1 MNKKQLTEIIK
12 SGIKFEPTKDQLA
25 CIDKLSEFLLNG
37 SVNSVFL
44 LKGYAGTG
52 KTTLVSVLV
61 NILPML
67 GASSVL
73 LAPTGRAAKV
83 IAGYSGRQASTI
95 HRKIYRLEKGQKG
108 MVRFQLLANNHT
120 DTFFIVDEGSMVS
133 DGNSSKDNQV
143 FSSRNLLDDLTGFV
157 YGGNNCRL
165 IIVGDSAQLPPVG
178 MNESPAMNE
187 DYLKF
192 TYNLDIW
199 SYELKDVVR
208 QEATSGILHNATL
221 VRNKLAAPDP
231 TGYIKFELQGYGD
244 IFRIQGQDAVEK
256 INEIFSHRDFINTTV
271 LCRSN
276 KKANLYNQF
285 IRNRVLFYE
294 DEIAAGD
301 LLLAVKNNYYWLP
314 EDSQASFIA
323 NGDILIVNRVKR
335 VEEFYGFRFATITCR
350 LVDYTYLPEID
361 LIVILDTLHSPGP
374 SLTMEE
380 LSKLFDAVLADYAD
394 EPSKKKQYDL
404 VKSNPYFNAL
414 QVKFAYAITCHK
426 AQGGQWQNVFV
437 DSGFFPD
444 NTPDFEY
451 YRWLYT
457 AYTRATKKLFLM
469 GFPDPFFLEQK

>member
-1 MNKKQLTEIIK
+1 MNKKQLTEIIL
-12 SGIKFEPTKDQLA
+12 SGIKFDPTNDQRV
-25 CIDKLSEFLLNG
+25 CIDILSEFLLKG
-37 SVNSVFL
+37 SINSLFL

-83 IAGYSGRQASTI
+83 ISGYSGRQASTI
-95 HRKIYRLEKGQKG
+95 HRKIYRLERGQKG
-108 MVRFQLLANNHT
+108 MDRFQLLSNNHT
-120 DTFFIVDEGSMVS
+120 DTIFIVDEGSMIS
-133 DGNSSKDNQV
+133 DGNSSQDSQV
-143 FSSRNLLDDLTGFV
+143 FASHNLLDDLTGFV

-165 IIVGDSAQLPPVG
+165 IIVGDSGQLPPVG
-178 MNESPAMNE
+178 MSESPAMKE

-192 TYNLDIW
+192 TYNLEIY
-199 SYELKDVVR
+199 SYEMKEVVR
-208 QEATSGILHNATL
+208 QEAASGILHNATIT
-221 VRNKLAAPDP
+221 RSKLTAQDS
-231 TGYIKFELQGYGD
+231 TGFIKFELQGYND

-256 INEIFSHRDFINTTV
+256 INEAFSQRDFINTTV
-271 LCRSN
+271 LCQSN

-285 IRNRVLFYE
+285 IRNRVLLYE

-335 VEEFYGFRFATITCR
+335 VEEFYGFRFANITCR
-350 LVDYTYLPEID
+350 ILDYSYLPEID
-361 LIVILDTLHSPGP
+361 LIVMLDTLHSHSP
-374 SLTMEE
+374 SLTMEQS
-380 LSKLFDAVLADYAD
+380 SKLFDEVLADYAD

-404 VKSNPYFNAL
+404 VKSNPYYNAL

-437 DSGFFPD
+437 DFGFLPG
-444 NTPDFEY
+444 NKPDFEY

-457 AYTRATKKLFLM
+457 AFTRATKKLYLL
-469 GFPDPFFLEQK
+469 GFPDTFFLDQ

>member
-83 IAGYSGRQASTI
+83 IAGYSRKQASTI
-95 HRKIYRLEKGQKG
+95 HKKIYRLNKNHEGTIH
-108 MVRFQLLANNHT
+108 FQLQPNKHS
-120 DTFFIVDEGSMVS
+120 DTYFIVDEGSMIS
-133 DGNSSKDNQV
+133 DGNSAIDKQV
-143 FSSRNLLDDLTGFV
+143 FSSRNLLDDLTEFV
-157 YGGNNCRL
+157 YSGKNCRL
-165 IIVGDSAQLPPVG
+165 ILVGDSAQLPPVG
-178 MNESPAMNE
+178 MDESPAMNE
-187 DYLKF
+187 DYLKI
-192 TYNLDIW
+192 TYHLEIW
-199 SYELKDVVR
+199 SFELKNVVR
-208 QEATSGILHNATL
+208 QEAASGILHNATL
-221 VRNKLAAPDP
+221 VRNKLAATNPK
-231 TGYIKFELQGYGD
+231 GFIKFELKGFSD
-244 IFRIQGQDAVEK
+244 VFRVQGQEAVEK
-256 INEIFSHRDFINTTV
+256 INEIFSYRDFINTTV

-301 LLLAVKNNYYWLP
+301 LIMVVKNNYYWLP
-314 EDSQASFIA
+314 EESQASFIA
-323 NGDILIVNRVKR
+323 NGDILHVNRVKR
-335 VEEFYGFRFATITCR
+335 VEELYGFRFATITGR
-350 LVDYTYLPEID
+350 LIDYTNLPDID
-361 LIVILDTLHSPGP
+361 VIVLLDTLHSNGP
-374 SLTMEE
+374 SLTIEE
-380 LSKLFDAVLADYAD
+380 STRLFDAVLADHAD
-394 EPSKKKQYDL
+394 EPSKKKRFEL
-404 VKSNPYFNAL
+404 IKSNPYFNAL

-426 AQGGQWQNVFV
+426 AQGGQWENVFV
-437 DSGFFPD
+437 DMGYFPE

-457 AYTRATKKLFLM
+457 AFTRATKKLYLM
-469 GFPDPFFLEQK
+469 GFTDTFF